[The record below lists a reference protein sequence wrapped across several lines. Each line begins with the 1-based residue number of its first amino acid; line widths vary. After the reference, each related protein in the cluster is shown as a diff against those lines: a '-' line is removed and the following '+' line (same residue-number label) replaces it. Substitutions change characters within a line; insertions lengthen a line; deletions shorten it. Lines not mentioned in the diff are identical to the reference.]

1 MNSQQGLL
9 HTQGPCGALADGP
22 EIFTIKDTSTSWS
35 LPRLALPPRELGVSV
50 AQNSYPWAKSQAP
63 RYCSLTSWCSHNPL
77 SLAPRLLGEAG
88 EKRRYLP
95 IISLRPCNPARGAE
109 GREGR
114 GTTCRNKR
122 GGGGRRVINLL
133 PNSMQEVHEEALCS
147 GDCRFCCSSPAYRHL
162 PYLCLGSHSHY
173 SSSVMSSLHSIYS
186 MPNNGS
192 SVHPSAFG
200 HAACPLTWRFLNR
213 ILKHWWGV

>member
-95 IISLRPCNPARGAE
+95 IISLRPCNPARGTE
-109 GREGR
+109 GREGGGGGR
-114 GTTCRNKR
+114 HAGTKGAGGGYPKSPGWAPEPHPGGKGGGGEGGKKKEKR
-122 GGGGRRVINLL
+122 GGGGGAE
-133 PNSMQEVHEEALCS
+133 S
-147 GDCRFCCSSPAYRHL
+147 
-162 PYLCLGSHSHY
+162 
-173 SSSVMSSLHSIYS
+173 
-186 MPNNGS
+186 
-192 SVHPSAFG
+192 
-200 HAACPLTWRFLNR
+200 
-213 ILKHWWGV
+213 